1 MQKNKNKNRFVELL
15 NEMGMY
21 EVENYQNKFN
31 KYPKT
36 GQLFHC
42 DNYYA
47 SGYYWINETDE
58 YIFDIHDFITKD
70 VDFVQNES
78 QKFLDVMPI
87 TTSYVISGQWIVL
100 DREKEEEIKKDG
112 KFMVINLKN
121 DKYRYILPKQ
131 TKVYCVS
138 FSLKHKLVND
148 TILNKLKL
156 TDDEVDEIFHT
167 NEDVIN
173 EIEKIANQILNCK
186 LEGASARL
194 FFDAKAREWLSI
206 YIENYYSKKIKK
218 NISQEDN
225 ICLEKVIQY
234 IANHYMVN
242 IPHVVLEKIA
252 CMSSTSLKNKFK
264 AKYHMN
270 ITEYIQ
276 RYRINIAEN
285 LIKNTNLDLKSIAE
299 SVGYKNHSRF
309 TNLFKKYKLV
319 YPKEV
324 KKNR

>member
-112 KFMVINLKN
+112 KFMVINLKMISI
-121 DKYRYILPKQ
+121 DIFYLSRQKYIVFL
-131 TKVYCVS
+131 
-138 FSLKHKLVND
+138 
-148 TILNKLKL
+148 
-156 TDDEVDEIFHT
+156 FH
-167 NEDVIN
+167 
-173 EIEKIANQILNCK
+173 
-186 LEGASARL
+186 
-194 FFDAKAREWLSI
+194 
-206 YIENYYSKKIKK
+206 
-218 NISQEDN
+218 
-225 ICLEKVIQY
+225 
-234 IANHYMVN
+234 
-242 IPHVVLEKIA
+242 
-252 CMSSTSLKNKFK
+252 
-264 AKYHMN
+264 
-270 ITEYIQ
+270 
-276 RYRINIAEN
+276 
-285 LIKNTNLDLKSIAE
+285 
-299 SVGYKNHSRF
+299 
-309 TNLFKKYKLV
+309 
-319 YPKEV
+319 
-324 KKNR
+324 